1 MTSVIWDSLPDCLL
15 EKVYEKIVISQPKNI
30 LDDIKSYNYTIDC
43 INDNL
48 ELNQFVG
55 RYNEWLILI
64 YILGI
69 YFKKESPEYRTNKF
83 IKLQTFVKNTNNL
96 SIRYQG
102 GFYWI
107 NRFVAK
113 MSISERNILVRH
125 LKGEDINF
133 D

>member
-1 MTSVIWDSLPDCLL
+1 MVNMIWDSLPDCLL
-15 EKVYEKIVISQPKNI
+15 EKVYEKIVISQPKNL

-69 YFKKESPEYRTNKF
+69 YFKKESLEYRTNKF
-83 IKLQTFVKNTNNL
+83 IELQLFVKNTNNL

-107 NRFVAK
+107 NRFVSK
-113 MSISERNILVRH
+113 MSISERNILVSH

>member
-1 MTSVIWDSLPDCLL
+1 MIWDYLPDCLL
-15 EKVYEKIVISQPKNI
+15 EKVYEKIVISQPKN
-30 LDDIKSYNYTIDC
+30 LLNDIKSYNYTIDC
-43 INDNL
+43 INDNQL
-48 ELNQFVG
+48 VG

-69 YFKKESPEYRTNKF
+69 YFKKESLEYRTNKF
-83 IKLQTFVKNTNNL
+83 IKLQTFVKNTNNI

-133 D
+133 N